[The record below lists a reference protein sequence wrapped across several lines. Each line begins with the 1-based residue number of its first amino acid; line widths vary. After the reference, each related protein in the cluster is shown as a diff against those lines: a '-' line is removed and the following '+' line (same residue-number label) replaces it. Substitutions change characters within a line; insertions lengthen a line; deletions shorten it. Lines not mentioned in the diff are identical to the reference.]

1 MIDKA
6 KAWATIVAL
15 ATRCGLLRPKFS
27 PKDYAPSTEVQRLTE
42 QALYN
47 ATRRTLYRDKLLR
60 QHQYWS
66 DK

>member
-15 ATRCGLLRPKFS
+15 ATRYGLLRPKFN
-27 PKDYAPSTEVQRLTE
+27 PEDYSPSTEVQRLTE

-47 ATRRTLYRDKLLR
+47 ASRLSVYRDKFLGDR
-60 QHQYWS
+60 QYWS